1 MSGNCKKSIMD
12 EEIYKE
18 NILDHNRNPHNK
30 YALADFDLKGCGK
43 NVSCGD
49 KVELFIKFDESGK
62 VSNVGFEGDGCA
74 ISQAA
79 TSMLT
84 DKIKG
89 MGRGEL
95 KLLSPGDIYDM
106 LGIKISPGRTKCAL
120 LAYEALNDGLKEQ

>member
-1 MSGNCKKSIMD
+1 MD

-30 YALADFDLKGCGK
+30 KALEDFDLKGEGK

-49 KVELFIKFDESGK
+49 SIVLFIKFDEDGK
-62 VSNVGFEGDGCA
+62 IKDVGFEGDGCA

-89 MGRGEL
+89 KTQDEI

-120 LAYEALNDGLKEQ
+120 LPYEALNESFKKEKNV

>member
-1 MSGNCKKSIMD
+1 MD

-30 YALADFDLKGCGK
+30 KVLEDFDLKGEGK

-49 KVELFIKFDESGK
+49 SIVLFIKFNEDK
-62 VSNVGFEGDGCA
+62 KLSNVGFEGDGCA

-89 MGRGEL
+89 ISMEEL
-95 KLLSPGDIYDM
+95 KLLSPGDIYNM
-106 LGIKISPGRTKCAL
+106 LGIKISLGRTKCAL
-120 LAYEALNDGLKEQ
+120 LPYEALNEGLKKEKNV

>member
-1 MSGNCKKSIMD
+1 MD

-30 YALADFDLKGCGK
+30 KVLEDFDLKGEGK

-49 KVELFIKFDESGK
+49 SVVLFIKFGEDGK
-62 VSNVGFEGDGCA
+62 IRNIGFEGDGCA

-89 MGRGEL
+89 MSMEEL
-95 KLLSPGDIYDM
+95 KLFSPRDIYDM
-106 LGIKISPGRTKCAL
+106 LGVKISLGRTKCAL
-120 LAYEALNDGLKEQ
+120 LPYEALNEAFKKEKNV

>member
-1 MSGNCKKSIMD
+1 MD

-18 NILDHNRNPHNK
+18 NILDHNRSPHNK
-30 YALADFDLKGCGK
+30 KALETVDLKGSGK

-49 KVELFIKFDESGK
+49 AIALFIKFGK
-62 VSNVGFEGDGCA
+62 DGRVSDVGFEGDGCA

-89 MGRGEL
+89 MNKEEL

-120 LAYEALNDGLKEQ
+120 LPYEALNEALTK

>member
-1 MSGNCKKSIMD
+1 MD

-30 YALADFDLKGCGK
+30 KALEDFDLKGEGK

-49 KVELFIKFDESGK
+49 AIVLFVKFGEGGK

-89 MGRGEL
+89 MSMEEL
-95 KLLSPGDIYDM
+95 KLLSPGDVYDM
-106 LGIKISPGRTKCAL
+106 LGIKISLGRTKCAL
-120 LAYEALNDGLKEQ
+120 LPYEALNEGLKK

>member
-1 MSGNCKKSIMD
+1 MD

-30 YALADFDLKGCGK
+30 KTLEDFDLRGEGR

-49 KVELFIKFDESGK
+49 EVFFFVKFGEDSR
-62 VSNVGFEGDGCA
+62 VTSASFEGDGCA

-84 DKIKG
+84 NKIKG
-89 MGRGEL
+89 KTREEL
-95 KLLSPGDIYDM
+95 KLLSPGDIYNM
-106 LGIKISPGRTKCAL
+106 LGIKISLGRTKCAL
-120 LAYEALNDGLKEQ
+120 LPYEALSKALTK

>member
-1 MSGNCKKSIMD
+1 MD

-30 YALADFDLKGCGK
+30 KVLESFDLKGEGK

-49 KVELFIKFDESGK
+49 SVVLSVKFGEDGK
-62 VSNVGFEGDGCA
+62 VSDVGFEGDGCA

-89 MGRGEL
+89 MNKEKL

-106 LGIKISPGRTKCAL
+106 LGIKISIGRTKCAL
-120 LAYEALNDGLKEQ
+120 LPYEALNDALKEQ

>member
-1 MSGNCKKSIMD
+1 MD

-30 YALADFDLKGCGK
+30 KELVDFDLKGEGK

-49 KVELFIKFDESGK
+49 AVTLFIKFDKKNK
-62 VSNVGFEGDGCA
+62 VGEVGFIGEGCA
-74 ISQAA
+74 ISQAS
-79 TSMLT
+79 TSMLS

-89 MGRGEL
+89 MSLDEL

-120 LAYEALNDGLKEQ
+120 LPYEALSNAIKSEIDKN

>member
-1 MSGNCKKSIMD
+1 MD

-18 NILDHNRNPHNK
+18 NILDHYRNPRNK
-30 YALADFDLKGCGK
+30 GEISSADIKGEGR
-43 NVSCGD
+43 NVNCGD
-49 KVELFIKFDESGK
+49 SVVFFVKFGDNDEVRDAS
-62 VSNVGFEGDGCA
+62 FEGDGCA

-84 DKIKG
+84 EKIKG
-89 MGRGEL
+89 MSKDEL

-120 LAYEALNDGLKEQ
+120 LPYEALNKGLKNV

>member
-1 MSGNCKKSIMD
+1 MD

-30 YALADFDLKGCGK
+30 KALGDFDLKGEGR

-49 KVELFIKFDESGK
+49 SIVLFIKFGK
-62 VSNVGFEGDGCA
+62 DGKIIDVGFEGDGCA

-89 MGRGEL
+89 MSMKDL
-95 KLLSPGDIYDM
+95 KLLSPGDIYNM
-106 LGIKISPGRTKCAL
+106 LGIKISLGRTKCAL
-120 LAYEALNDGLKEQ
+120 LPYEALNEGFKKQKNV

>member
-1 MSGNCKKSIMD
+1 MD

-30 YALADFDLKGCGK
+30 KTMEDFDLKGEGK

-49 KVELFIKFDESGK
+49 AISLFIKRDEDGR
-62 VSNVGFEGDGCA
+62 VSDVGFNGDGCA
-74 ISQAA
+74 ISQAS
-79 TSMLT
+79 TSILT

-89 MGRGEL
+89 MKIDEV

-106 LGIKISPGRTKCAL
+106 LGINISPGRTKCAL
-120 LAYEALNDGLKEQ
+120 LPYEALNDALTK

>member
-1 MSGNCKKSIMD
+1 MD

-30 YALADFDLKGCGK
+30 KVLADFDLKGEGK

-49 KVELFIKFDESGK
+49 AIALFVKFGEDGK
-62 VSNVGFEGDGCA
+62 VLDVGFKGDGCA

-89 MGRGEL
+89 MREDEL
-95 KLLSPGDIYDM
+95 KLISPGDIYDM
-106 LGIKISPGRTKCAL
+106 LGIRISLGRTKCAL
-120 LAYEALNDGLKEQ
+120 LPYEALIDSLKNV